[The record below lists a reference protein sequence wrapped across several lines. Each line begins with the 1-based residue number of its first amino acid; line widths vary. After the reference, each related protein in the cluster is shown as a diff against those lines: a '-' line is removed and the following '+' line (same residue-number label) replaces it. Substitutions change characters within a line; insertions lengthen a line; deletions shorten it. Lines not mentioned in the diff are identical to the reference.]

1 MKEIRMKRK
10 EGFVGAGIG
19 AVVIVALG
27 AVSFL
32 VKAGWGGFG
41 HPRLLPAQGTR
52 ANPPAVRTQP
62 LPDDFDERCRAAG
75 I

>member
-1 MKEIRMKRK
+1 VKEIRMKRK
-10 EGFVGAGIG
+10 EELLGVGVGA
-19 AVVIVALG
+19 ALLVALG

-32 VKAGWGGFG
+32 VKAGWGGSG
-41 HPRLLPAQGTR
+41 NPRLLPAHDSR
-52 ANPPAVRTQP
+52 VNPPAVRTQP